1 MKFGM
6 NLMLW
11 ADDMDEGLVP
21 VLESLRE
28 IGYDGVE
35 IPVFDLD
42 RAKWAAWAHRLDGIG
57 LARTANHVI
66 APEFNPVSPD
76 PVVQRRAFEHMQR
89 VVDCCVEVGATV
101 LAGPHQIAL
110 GVFSGQGPTDDEWAR
125 SVSHIRRVAEYAAPS
140 GLVLTEEVVNRFE
153 LYLLNTMAQAIRFV
167 DEVDQP
173 NCLIHL
179 DTFHANIEE
188 KHPGE
193 SIRSA
198 GSRIGYVH
206 ISENDRGVPGSG
218 HVAWDATFEA
228 LHAVG
233 YDGWLTVESFGNALP
248 NLAAAT
254 KIWRQLFDSPDQV
267 AREGFAFM
275 QRKAAE
281 YFPAAA
287 G

>member
-76 PVVQRRAFEHMQR
+76 PV
-89 VVDCCVEVGATV
+89 
-101 LAGPHQIAL
+101 
-110 GVFSGQGPTDDEWAR
+110 
-125 SVSHIRRVAEYAAPS
+125 
-140 GLVLTEEVVNRFE
+140 
-153 LYLLNTMAQAIRFV
+153 
-167 DEVDQP
+167 
-173 NCLIHL
+173 
-179 DTFHANIEE
+179 
-188 KHPGE
+188 
-193 SIRSA
+193 
-198 GSRIGYVH
+198 
-206 ISENDRGVPGSG
+206 
-218 HVAWDATFEA
+218 
-228 LHAVG
+228 
-233 YDGWLTVESFGNALP
+233 
-248 NLAAAT
+248 
-254 KIWRQLFDSPDQV
+254 SPDQV

-281 YFPAAA
+281 YFPAVA

>member
-1 MKFGM
+1 MT
-6 NLMLW
+6 
-11 ADDMDEGLVP
+11 A
-21 VLESLRE
+21 SR
-28 IGYDGVE
+28 

-42 RAKWAAWAHRLDGIG
+42 LAKWKVWSHRLDDIG

-66 APEFNPVSPD
+66 APEFDPVSPD
-76 PVVQRRAFEHMQR
+76 PAVQRRAFEHMQR
-89 VVDCCVEVGATV
+89 VVDCCVAVGATV

-110 GVFSGQGPTDDEWAR
+110 GVFSGAGPTDAEWAR
-125 SVSHIRRVAEYAAPS
+125 SVDHIRRVSEYAAPS
-140 GLVLTEEVVNRFE
+140 GLILTEEVVNRFE

-167 DEVDQP
+167 DEVNQP

-188 KHPGE
+188 KRPGN

-198 GSRIGYVH
+198 GKRIGYVH

-218 HVAWDATFEA
+218 HVAWDATFAA
-228 LHAVG
+228 LHHVG
-233 YDGWLTVESFGNALP
+233 YDGWLTVKSFGNALP

-254 KIWRQLFDSPDQV
+254 KIWRPLFDSPDQV

-275 QRKAAE
+275 QRKVSE
-281 YFPAAA
+281 HFPSA
-287 G
+287 

>member
-76 PVVQRRAFEHMQR
+76 
-89 VVDCCVEVGATV
+89 
-101 LAGPHQIAL
+101 
-110 GVFSGQGPTDDEWAR
+110 
-125 SVSHIRRVAEYAAPS
+125 
-140 GLVLTEEVVNRFE
+140 
-153 LYLLNTMAQAIRFV
+153 
-167 DEVDQP
+167 
-173 NCLIHL
+173 
-179 DTFHANIEE
+179 
-188 KHPGE
+188 
-193 SIRSA
+193 
-198 GSRIGYVH
+198 
-206 ISENDRGVPGSG
+206 
-218 HVAWDATFEA
+218 ATFEA

-281 YFPAAA
+281 YFPAVA